1 MNRLKY
7 LFFDDYNIII
17 LFYVNKIKKKI
28 WPVVDCLMCFY
39 SDGFP
44 LMKAI

>member
-1 MNRLKY
+1 M
-7 LFFDDYNIII
+7 III
-17 LFYVNKIKKKI
+17 LLSYFMLIKLKKKI